1 MFHFSCIIKSDRDI
15 TRISH
20 GCQMELM
27 NKNKERSIIN
37 ICLIGKKNF
46 RNGRDYFHVQTVQ
59 CCLIQHP
66 IYIFNCNPSILL
78 VEHCRFKNNSCDY
91 RNLIHGILTEQ
102 GQMYRRVPHV
112 LSLCPFY
119 HFSQLPDTWGSSS
132 QPCFLDK
139 AWTLAKQERLSRIL
153 PWDAFLPCLF
163 IFHLKISSS
172 SQNQL
177 LKTLAFHHLLFVQV
191 VASIAI
197 LTTLGLSIFSTFSR
211 KPFPIPQLDIIAFSS
226 KALIGYAS
234 FVAYTSHFS

>member
-1 MFHFSCIIKSDRDI
+1 MFHFSCIIKSDRNI

-20 GCQMELM
+20 GCQMELV

-37 ICLIGKKNF
+37 ICFIGEKKSQEWK
-46 RNGRDYFHVQTVQ
+46 RL
-59 CCLIQHP
+59 CLIQHP

-78 VEHCRFKNNSCDY
+78 VEHRRFKNNSCDC
-91 RNLIHGILTEQ
+91 RNLIHGILLSKVRCIENWV
-102 GQMYRRVPHV
+102 YERVSHV

-119 HFSQLPDTWGSSS
+119 HFSQLADTWSSSS

-139 AWTLAKQERLSRIL
+139 AWTRAKQERLSRIL

-197 LTTLGLSIFSTFSR
+197 LTTLGLSIVSTFSR
-211 KPFPIPQLDIIAFSS
+211 KPFPIPHLDIIAFSS
-226 KALIGYAS
+226 KALIGYAG
-234 FVAYTSHFS
+234 FAAYLSHFS